1 MVAEEVRE
9 EGAGKS
15 RAPGTPEQ
23 LLLRHIFREG
33 RIAVRKVRNREMLE
47 RTLENPRLSGAD
59 AASLCLAREIG
70 GRLVADDKDLRSAA
84 RALGVPL
91 GGSLYI
97 LGLAVERTLIT
108 PGEAVKFGMIYQV
121 ISRFRHTPLPDER
134 ARETGGHPLPP
145 VSVVSTVSP
154 LSSTVRRVGIGYL
167 SKNVVSIA
175 SSLGCLRDNGQVTLA
190 KNPPPV
196 NA

>member
-1 MVAEEVRE
+1 VPRRETLVLDAAPLIALSAAGFLPHITSLGVRLVVAEEVRE
-9 EGAGKS
+9 EVAGEG
-15 RAPGTPEQ
+15 RGPGTPEQ
-23 LLLRHIFREG
+23 LLLRQMFREG
-33 RIAVRKVRNREMLE
+33 RIAVLKLRKREMME

-108 PGEAVKFGMIYQV
+108 PREAV
-121 ISRFRHTPLPDER
+121 
-134 ARETGGHPLPP
+134 
-145 VSVVSTVSP
+145 
-154 LSSTVRRVGIGYL
+154 
-167 SKNVVSIA
+167 NVVERMIA
-175 SSLGCLRDNGQVTLA
+175 SGWYCSPSLLKAFSDFVLGR
-190 KNPPPV
+190 
-196 NA
+196 